1 MSHELRTPLNSIIG
15 FAEILKA
22 GMVGPLDAQ
31 QQRFVED
38 ICSASK
44 HLHSLINDVLDLA
57 KVEAG
62 KCVLELGECRVADLL
77 EAAAFV
83 LRESSMRRDI
93 RFEVTADPTLGT
105 ACLDARKVKQVL
117 FNLLSNAV
125 KFSPDRST
133 VRLKAWS
140 CARKDVRVSD
150 RVPSRILPLPDAGD
164 EEFIA
169 FAVEDDGA
177 GIPADQMQT
186 LFTPFGQ
193 LKGVKSH
200 EGEGTGLGLSL
211 VGRLVQLHRGTV
223 GIESEPGGG
232 TRFLAWIPRL
242 ATPPGCVPSPG
253 PAPDPRAPA

>member
-1 MSHELRTPLNSIIG
+1 LLENPASAEPAGEWLVLGIDITRLRRADLERRWLLAAAKDARIEAEQANRAKSEFIANVSHELRTPLNSIIG
-15 FAEILKA
+15 FAEILKQ
-22 GMVGPLDAQ
+22 GMVGPLGEQ

-62 KCVLELGECRVADLL
+62 KYVLELGECRIADLL

-93 RFEVTADPTLGT
+93 RFEVIADPTLGT
-105 ACLDARKVKQVL
+105 ACLDTRKVKQVL

-133 VRLKAWS
+133 VRLRAWS
-140 CARKDVRVSD
+140 CPREDVRVTH
-150 RVPSRILPLPDAGD
+150 RVPSRILPLPDAD
-164 EEFIA
+164 DDEFIA

-177 GIPADQMQT
+177 GIPADQMDT

-193 LKGVKSH
+193 L
-200 EGEGTGLGLSL
+200 
-211 VGRLVQLHRGTV
+211 
-223 GIESEPGGG
+223 
-232 TRFLAWIPRL
+232 
-242 ATPPGCVPSPG
+242 
-253 PAPDPRAPA
+253 